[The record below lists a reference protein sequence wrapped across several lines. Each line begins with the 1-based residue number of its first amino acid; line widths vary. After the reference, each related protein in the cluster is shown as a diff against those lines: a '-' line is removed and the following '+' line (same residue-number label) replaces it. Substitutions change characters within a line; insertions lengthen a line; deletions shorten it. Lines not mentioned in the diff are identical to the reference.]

1 MEGASGS
8 WSMLG
13 AEMRWM
19 VRACVAWS
27 VEWWDDECVWAMPY
41 RGKYGVAILVG

>member
-1 MEGASGS
+1 MVENVLFEGGAAELLCGGASGS

-27 VEWWDDECVWAMPY
+27 GW
-41 RGKYGVAILVG
+41 VAG

>member
-1 MEGASGS
+1 MVENVLFEGGAAELLCGRGFGK
-8 WSMLG
+8 LEYVG

-27 VEWWDDECVWAMPY
+27 GWVVE
-41 RGKYGVAILVG
+41 R